1 MYREKKKKGKLYKFD
16 SVTHLAY
23 RFGKPKNQWFSWTLT
38 HCHRPRTCQHWVYCS
53 ATRIPNRRRRPALFW
68 RPLPWYNRTGQL
80 TLGVTNTNLLTYL
93 LVLAAIM
100 CNGRWRC
107 SRPELTLRQSPLDQ
121 THRCLAS
128 MTRQNFKAESF
139 SSQAVGTSV
148 IPMRQVHWDCYL
160 YLLLPDR
167 SDLIVFQ
174 NQCQFAGWLIMFV
187 FLKM

>member
-139 SSQAVGTSV
+139 SSQAVGTYDSHEAS
-148 IPMRQVHWDCYL
+148 PLR
-160 YLLLPDR
+160 LLLV
-167 SDLIVFQ
+167 LAV
-174 NQCQFAGWLIMFV
+174 AGPFGLDCVSESVPVCWLTYYVCFS
-187 FLKM
+187 